1 MSYVYVAVVAA
12 DLLPTWSQ
20 AITAIEVVA
29 DGIVIVPPEDRPVP
43 ETQSAGAVA
52 EVPDAVAYRRELA
65 SAAFN
70 SALNAVLKVFE
81 AGKTGAPGAVVS
93 TIKVLVAAGAGDSFP
108 AVSVAVPFRI
118 SILMVPL
125 PVKLFKVTVRVTVPL
140 VSVPET

>member
-1 MSYVYVAVVAA
+1 M
-12 DLLPTWSQ
+12 
-20 AITAIEVVA
+20 
-29 DGIVIVPPEDRPVP
+29 
-43 ETQSAGAVA
+43 
-52 EVPDAVAYRRELA
+52 
-65 SAAFN
+65 SAAAALVN

-81 AGKTGAPGAVVS
+81 PGKTGAPGAVVS

-140 VSVPET
+140 VSVPETSKLAFAVPVLISVTCELARMTPVTPS